1 MKNLLFKEMDL
12 ITSHRDL
19 MNVVENNGYE
29 YGLHHLNIY
38 EEDFKDSNTWKEVL
52 ECLVTDDCYGV
63 TLAIV
68 GIKKELEED

>member
-52 ECLVTDDCYGV
+52 QCLGTDDCYGV